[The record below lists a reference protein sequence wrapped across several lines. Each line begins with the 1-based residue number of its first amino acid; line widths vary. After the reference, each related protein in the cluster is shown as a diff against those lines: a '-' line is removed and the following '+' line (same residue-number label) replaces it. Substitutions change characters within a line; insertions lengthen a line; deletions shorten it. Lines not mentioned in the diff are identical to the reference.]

1 MSLIDAL
8 AELNPGALLLEPR
21 DVFDSAVVGITTM
34 PDDHW
39 PRELPSQAVAVYD
52 YDLLVEAQAA
62 QCGDDVEPSEAHLM
76 AVEWI
81 EHNTIGAY
89 AGEATPVVT
98 RRSDG

>member
-8 AELNPGALLLEPR
+8 VELNPGALLLEPR

-52 YDLLVEAQAA
+52 YDLLVEAQAT
-62 QCGDDVEPSEAHLM
+62 QWDDDVEASEAYLM

-81 EHNTIGAY
+81 EYNTIGAY
-89 AGEATPVVT
+89 AGEATPTVT
-98 RRSDG
+98 RRSEG

>member
-1 MSLIDAL
+1 MNLIDAL

-21 DVFDSAVVGITTM
+21 DVFDRAVVGITTM

-52 YDLLVEAQAA
+52 YDLLVDAQIS
-62 QCGDDVEPSEAHLM
+62 QFGEDVKPSEAYLM

-81 EHNTIGAY
+81 EHNTMGAY
-89 AGEATPVVT
+89 VGEGTPFIA
-98 RRSDG
+98 R